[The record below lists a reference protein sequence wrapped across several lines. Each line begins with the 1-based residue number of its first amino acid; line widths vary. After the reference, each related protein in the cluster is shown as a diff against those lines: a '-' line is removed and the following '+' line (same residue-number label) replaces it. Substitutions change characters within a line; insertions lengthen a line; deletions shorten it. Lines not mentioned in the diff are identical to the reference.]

1 MIPEL
6 NMGSPVAEFISNS
19 GTSSQFAQ
27 QGYVMRLN
35 YNYAQKYM
43 LELAGRYDQ
52 TYQYAPDRRSAFF
65 PSVSLG
71 WRLSEESFIKDHFS
85 FINNLKLRASYGK

>member
-19 GTSSQFAQ
+19 GTTTRFGQ

-52 TYQYAPDRRSAFF
+52 T
-65 PSVSLG
+65 
-71 WRLSEESFIKDHFS
+71 
-85 FINNLKLRASYGK
+85 